1 VRLLTFEPLLNPVPL
16 FPMAMDG
23 KCYSTTLARPVT
35 TSVVHDN
42 NCTTSRPLVGAI
54 RGATSLGGILALG
67 EELHGP

>member
-1 VRLLTFEPLLNPVPL
+1 
-16 FPMAMDG
+16 MAMDG

-35 TSVVHDN
+35 TSVARDS